1 MSIRQL
7 HKKLINREITS
18 LELTEKYF
26 AEINKKE
33 DDLNA
38 FITLNKKE
46 ALKQAEKV
54 DADIKEGKQIDLL
67 SGIPCA
73 LKDNICVQGG
83 KTTAASKMLE
93 NYTASYDATVVK
105 RLKDKQAVIVG
116 KTNCDE
122 FACGSST
129 ENSAFGITKNPHDLT
144 RVPGGSS
151 GGSAA
156 AVASGEVAWAL
167 GTDTGGSVRQPA
179 SFCGIIGLKPTYGRI
194 SRYGIIAYASSLD
207 QVGIM
212 TKTVEDA
219 AVVLT
224 RIAGRDDLDATS
236 AHSSDRVY
244 EDYLT
249 GDLRGK
255 KIGIPR
261 EYISNNLDESIKN
274 KFFQAVDKY
283 KECGVEI
290 VDISLPHTEY
300 ALATY
305 YIIAPA
311 ELSSNLAR
319 FDGVK
324 YGTYPEK
331 TNFKSIQDFY
341 KEVRGEGFGAEI
353 KRRVMIGTY
362 TLSSGYY
369 DAYYK
374 KAQKI
379 RSLIRKD
386 FEEAYKK
393 VDYIFTP
400 TTPEVAFKF
409 GAKSDPIT
417 TYLSDIYTITANLAG
432 VPAISHPIGT
442 IKTDGIELPIG
453 GQLFG
458 EWFDEEGIL
467 NASHTFEKSFNL

>member
-1 MSIRQL
+1 MSIIKQL
-7 HKKLINREITS
+7 HEKLVNKEVTS
-18 LELTEKYF
+18 LELTQKYF
-26 AEINKKE
+26 DEIEKKE
-33 DDLNA
+33 KDFNA
-38 FITLNKKE
+38 FISISKKE
-46 ALKQAEKV
+46 AFEQAEKV
-54 DADIKEGKQIDLL
+54 DKDIEEGKEIDLI

-73 LKDNICVQGG
+73 LKDIICVRGG
-83 KTTAASKMLE
+83 KTTAGSKMLE
-93 NYTASYDATVVK
+93 NYTASYDATVTK
-105 RLKDKQAVIVG
+105 KLKEKNAVIVG

-129 ENSAFGITKNPHDLT
+129 ENSAFGITKNPYDLT

-151 GGSAA
+151 GGSAV
-156 AVASGEVAWAL
+156 AVASGEVTWTL

-179 SFCGIIGLKPTYGRI
+179 SFCGIVGLKPTYGRI
-194 SRYGIIAYASSLD
+194 SRYGVIAYASSLD

-212 TKTVEDA
+212 TKTTEDA
-219 AVVLT
+219 AIVLT
-224 RIAGRDDLDATS
+224 RIAGRDELDATS
-236 AHSSDRVY
+236 AHSSGRVY

-249 GDLRGK
+249 GDLKGK

-261 EYISNNLDESIKN
+261 EYISDNLDDAIKN
-274 KFFQAVDKY
+274 RFFEAVDKY
-283 KECGVEI
+283 KKCGAEI
-290 VDISLPHTEY
+290 VDISLPNTEY

-331 TNFKSIQDFY
+331 KDFKNIQDFY

-374 KAQKI
+374 KAQKV
-379 RSLIRKD
+379 RGLIRKD
-386 FEEAYKK
+386 FEEAYRK
-393 VDYIFTP
+393 VDYIFAP
-400 TTPEVAFKF
+400 TTPETAFKI
-409 GAKSDPIT
+409 GAKSDPVT
-417 TYLSDIYTITANLAG
+417 SYLSDIYTITANLAG

-442 IKTDGIELPIG
+442 IETDGIDLPIG

-458 EWFDEEGIL
+458 EWFNEEGIL
-467 NASHTFEKSFNL
+467 NASYTFEKNF